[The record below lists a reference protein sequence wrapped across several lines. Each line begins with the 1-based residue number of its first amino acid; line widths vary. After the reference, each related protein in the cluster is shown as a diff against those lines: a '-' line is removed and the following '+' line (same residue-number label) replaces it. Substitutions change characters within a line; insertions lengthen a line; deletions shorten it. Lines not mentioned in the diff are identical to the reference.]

1 VRLQTRY
8 FVGNLI
14 LFVIYAVIILVVPTY
29 VVMNDVGKISD
40 QMWSLL
46 LQKHRRL
53 VGDQEILV
61 KHIYDRKEDALRG
74 ILFLKEKDEI
84 PSEAQKFYPLGFKLI
99 GASPDVGLV
108 QYHNIKNDNKLTITI
123 AEAPLFA
130 VRTLPLEG
138 DKIVGVMNSEENGEE
153 SALFFG
159 VPFEEKENGQRLF
172 TIFPFEKALEQ
183 FPDQKIKI
191 NQMRGE
197 LEEILQFDLKRIDPK
212 QNEMFNSRMVRAIK
226 VFLAEMNLKNAQEE
240 GIGVASINEAG
251 EGHLLL
257 KSDLLHNDLFF
268 NDEAFFE
275 EEAVNGGDPITKKAG
290 FILDESLKYYYLV
303 QTLKKGDVYITLG
316 SSIDTLVKEI
326 AQWTDKDMVILIEGK
341 VVRAFDDQGRAV
353 PPETIN
359 LLNNLKSFQNA
370 SGIFIFENKTYL
382 YADLL
387 DIGKLPISLYQLA
400 EVGGQD
406 TSTRLTS
413 ELSAKLSFK
422 ISIQLLVISLVVIG
436 LMQYLLG
443 RMVVKHVIRPVEKLA
458 KATEL
463 VVEGK
468 YGEVE
473 LEEMKGRTDEIAMLN
488 HSFADMVQGLRDKEK
503 IRSVLDKVV
512 SKDVAA
518 EILKSKIHLGG
529 EERKVTTFFGDIR
542 GFTKMTENLTP
553 QKTVELLNDCMT
565 RITHI
570 IEGEG
575 GVIDKFVGDEIMAL
589 FGAPTIKDND
599 ALNAVSSAV
608 KVLKKINEW
617 NEERKA
623 QGLHPVEM
631 GFGISTG
638 VVLAGNMGA
647 EDRLNYT
654 VLGAEVNLASRL
666 CSAAKR
672 GEVLISE
679 NTFNNK
685 DIKETF
691 DIEVLPPIELKGFS
705 KPIPIFKVID
715 FKA

>member
-1 VRLQTRY
+1 
-8 FVGNLI
+8 
-14 LFVIYAVIILVVPTY
+14 
-29 VVMNDVGKISD
+29 MNDVGKISD

-53 VGDQEILV
+53 VRDQEILV
-61 KHIYDRKEDALRG
+61 KNIYERKEDALHG
-74 ILFLKEKDEI
+74 FLYLNKESEI
-84 PSEAQKFYPLGFKLI
+84 PSEEQNFYPFGLRLI
-99 GASPDVGLV
+99 GTSPDVGLV
-108 QYHNIKNDNKLTITI
+108 QYHNVKEGKKLTLTTS
-123 AEAPLFA
+123 EAPLFV
-130 VRTLPLEG
+130 VRTLPLEDG
-138 DKIVGVMNSEENGEE
+138 KIIGVMNSNGNEEE

-172 TIFPFEKALEQ
+172 TIYPFQKALEE
-183 FPDQKIKI
+183 FSEQKIKLE
-191 NQMRGE
+191 QMREE

-212 QNEMFNSRMVRAIK
+212 HYETFNARMVWAIK
-226 VFLAEMNLKNAQEE
+226 VFLAEKNLKSEQKE
-240 GIGVASINEAG
+240 GIGIASINEAG

-257 KSDLLHNDLFF
+257 KSDVLHNYLFF
-268 NDEAFFE
+268 NDQAFFE
-275 EEAVNGGDPITKKAG
+275 EEAANGNDTITKKAG
-290 FILDESLKYYYLV
+290 FILDESLRDYYMV
-303 QTLKKGDVYITLG
+303 QTLKQGDVYLTLG
-316 SSIDTLVKEI
+316 SSIDALVKEI
-326 AQWTDKDMVILIEGK
+326 AQWTDKDMVILINGK
-341 VVRAFDDQGRAV
+341 VVRAFDDQGVAV
-353 PPETIN
+353 PPKTID
-359 LLNNLKSFQNA
+359 LLNALNSFNNA

-387 DIGKLPISLYQLA
+387 DIASLPISLFQLA
-400 EVGGQD
+400 EVGGED
-406 TSTRLTS
+406 TTTRLTS
-413 ELSAKLSFK
+413 ELSGKLSFK
-422 ISIQLLVISLVVIG
+422 ISLQLLAISLVVIG

-443 RMVVKHVIRPVEKLA
+443 RIVVKHVIRPVEKLA
-458 KATEL
+458 VATEL

-468 YGEVE
+468 YGDVE

-488 HSFADMVQGLRDKEK
+488 HSFAEMVQGLRDKEK
-503 IRSVLDKVV
+503 IRGVLDKVV

-553 QKTVELLNDCMT
+553 QETVDLLNNCMT

-570 IEGEG
+570 IESEG

-589 FGAPTIKDND
+589 FGAPSVREND

-608 KVLKKINEW
+608 KVLKKIQEW
-617 NEERKA
+617 NEERKGA
-623 QGLHPVEM
+623 GLHPVEM

-638 VVLAGNMGA
+638 IVLAGNMGA

-679 NTFNNK
+679 NTYNSD

-691 DIEVLPPIELKGFS
+691 DIEVLSPIELKGFS
-705 KPIPIFKVID
+705 KPVPIFKVID
-715 FKA
+715 FKT